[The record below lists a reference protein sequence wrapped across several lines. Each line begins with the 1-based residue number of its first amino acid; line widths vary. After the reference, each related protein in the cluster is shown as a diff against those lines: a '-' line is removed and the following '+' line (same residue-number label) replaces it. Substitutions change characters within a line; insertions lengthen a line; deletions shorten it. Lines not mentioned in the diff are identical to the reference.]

1 MSKIKKTIFKNIFV
15 FSFVYLINSNNIIV
29 AAEQDKSLKSFFYKN
44 VLTSQKT
51 TENDQTPF
59 KDDPSLKLIADVLP
73 TALSILQVYYID
85 QPNFQNICFN
95 GIKRILEKDDSFTFI
110 VDQNKIT
117 LSKDGKIIDTYSIL
131 QPQDDLKYWIVTS
144 LNVLNR
150 AFEHSP
156 KLYTI
161 TPEKILSYYM
171 KGAAGSLDE
180 LTRYVPPHKSIPEHQ
195 IYIGNIKVEESEATS
210 WSQVYNNVLY
220 LRIKHFEPWTSNEVV
235 SLLKGAKD
243 KHEGIILDLRD
254 NVGGR
259 LEQAIEI
266 ADAFLDKGLLA
277 TSKGRHQDS
286 YQKFEANGQRAVF
299 NNPLILLV
307 NQKSASAAEVL
318 TAALKEN
325 DRALILGRKTYGK
338 GSIQRVQ
345 GLPNDGSLVF
355 TWASLY
361 TPLGHRLNKV
371 GIDPFLSIEKL
382 NPAQLIWLKNL
393 IKTGIAP
400 QKLTNTSYMTGK
412 SINPATLEK
421 DELDLALSILS
432 NKEF

>member
-1 MSKIKKTIFKNIFV
+1 
-15 FSFVYLINSNNIIV
+15 
-29 AAEQDKSLKSFFYKN
+29 
-44 VLTSQKT
+44 
-51 TENDQTPF
+51 
-59 KDDPSLKLIADVLP
+59 
-73 TALSILQVYYID
+73 
-85 QPNFQNICFN
+85 
-95 GIKRILEKDDSFTFI
+95 
-110 VDQNKIT
+110 
-117 LSKDGKIIDTYSIL
+117 
-131 QPQDDLKYWIVTS
+131 
-144 LNVLNR
+144 
-150 AFEHSP
+150 
-156 KLYTI
+156 
-161 TPEKILSYYM
+161 
-171 KGAAGSLDE
+171 
-180 LTRYVPPHKSIPEHQ
+180 
-195 IYIGNIKVEESEATS
+195 GNIKVEESEATS

-286 YQKFEANGQRAVF
+286 YQKFEANGQQAVF

-325 DRALILGRKTYGK
+325 NRALILGHTTYGK

-345 GLPNDGSLVF
+345 GLPNDGSLIF

-361 TPLGHRLNKV
+361 TPLGHTLNKAGV
-371 GIDPFLSIEKL
+371 DPFLSIEKI
-382 NPAQLIWLKNL
+382 NPTQLIWLKNL

-400 QKLTNTSYMTGK
+400 QKLSNTSFMMGK
-412 SINPATLEK
+412 PINPSTLEK

-432 NKEF
+432 NKEFYKSALALQSQTNLTKSAVN